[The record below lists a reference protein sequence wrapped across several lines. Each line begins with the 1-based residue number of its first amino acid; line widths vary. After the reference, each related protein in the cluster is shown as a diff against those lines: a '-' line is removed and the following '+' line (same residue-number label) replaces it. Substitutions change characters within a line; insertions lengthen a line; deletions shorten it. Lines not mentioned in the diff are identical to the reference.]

1 MKLNNWLI
9 LLTLWG
15 PVALCSN
22 EPVVARVNGVEIPA
36 FRLERYFA
44 EYLEDQGRA
53 VGNIR
58 NPKAYQQLRLK
69 ALDALIDKELLWQ
82 EAVKRDVVISDA
94 VVTEQV
100 EKTRQAVGGADVFA
114 RKLNDAGFDEASYT
128 QYTRRE
134 LAAQKVFAEMT
145 AVAPPDEQQVRD
157 FYEEHRS
164 EMNRPA
170 QVQARHILIK
180 VPQGASAATI
190 EAARLRLVEVRRE
203 IIGAADFSRVAKSR
217 SEGSSASAGGD
228 LGYFSKGRMLP
239 EFDEV
244 AFSMA
249 PGEISQPVRTA
260 VGWHLIYVENHLDE
274 VDVTEEQGFA
284 MVRTYLVQQQ
294 QSQARLQVLE
304 QLRSRNRI
312 ERTNTE

>member
-22 EPVVARVNGVEIPA
+22 EPVVARVNGVVIPA

-114 RKLNDAGFDEASYT
+114 RKLNDAGFDEASYNE
-128 QYTRRE
+128 YTRRE

-145 AVAPPDEQQVRD
+145 TVAPPDEQQVRA

-170 QVQARHILIK
+170 QVHARHILIK

-228 LGYFSKGRMLP
+228 LGYFPKGRMLP
-239 EFDEV
+239 EFDAV
-244 AFSMA
+244 AFTMA
-249 PGEISQPVRTA
+249 AGEISQPVRTA
-260 VGWHLIYVENHLDE
+260 VGWHLIYVENHMDE
-274 VDVTEEQGFA
+274 VDVSEEQGFA